1 MEDQLKSTKQF
12 VAEQTQEREQVTVQ
26 LNVLQPS
33 SQYLTVELNVAEGAH
48 SPLVAATP
56 GFTSQ
61 SPRIVTSRYTS
72 FPS

>member
-33 SQYLTVELNVAEGAH
+33 SQYLSVELNVAEGA
-48 SPLVAATP
+48 PWIDV
-56 GFTSQ
+56 
-61 SPRIVTSRYTS
+61 ID
-72 FPS
+72 